1 MIWWVYCVSPSVCL
15 CVVVQA
21 CNHPSMYSTIMSSSA
36 CNLCTMESCY
46 CYCWCWC
53 WCRWLICHTCRHAS
67 TRARSPAGLTVE
79 TTAKPWH
86 GQACRRRC
94 GQKLLSCWYSI
105 PFSNRVVA
113 VKLYSICLVFYKRA
127 LQQNVTSSV
136 SIHPE
141 IRLYVI
147 FRCTLFKRL

>member
-1 MIWWVYCVSPSVCL
+1 MSLWGS
-15 CVVVQA
+15 
-21 CNHPSMYSTIMSSSA
+21 HPSMYSTIIMSSSG

-46 CYCWCWC
+46 AGGWCL
-53 WCRWLICHTCRHAS
+53 CRERERVRCHTCRHAA
-67 TRARSPAGLTVE
+67 RALALR
-79 TTAKPWH
+79 PWH

-127 LQQNVTSSV
+127 LRHLFQYVLKSDSMLYLDVYYSNVYKHISKFG
-136 SIHPE
+136 
-141 IRLYVI
+141 L
-147 FRCTLFKRL
+147 